1 VQECV
6 SSKTF
11 NGCYFVFIE
20 ILHAVI
26 KMLAGKDEMRGG
38 KIEKR
43 G

>member
-1 VQECV
+1 MGF
-6 SSKTF
+6 TLF
-11 NGCYFVFIE
+11 FIE

-26 KMLAGKDEMRGG
+26 KMLAGKDEMRGR